1 MTAAVPVEGA
11 APADR
16 RVLRGEHAAGAG
28 ALSTP
33 QLRTGAWTRFGG
45 ERTLGDP
52 VTEDVLS
59 ALAETTRTAS
69 GRGTDPSLLDA
80 LKPVTFN
87 DASPTSGANDSTSAT
102 APPVSTPKALGV
114 VVMTFTSE
122 STDTWAMA
130 LPLNTLRCTVLPSSK
145 PVTPGTMP
153 APRRTATRGATARPT
168 WL

>member
-1 MTAAVPVEGA
+1 MSLTGRLHAVVA
-11 APADR
+11 SKVVASS
-16 RVLRGEHAAGAG
+16 
-28 ALSTP
+28 STMP
-33 QLRTGAWTRFGG
+33 QCSGPFKPR
-45 ERTLGDP
+45 P
-52 VTEDVLS
+52 
-59 ALAETTRTAS
+59 AETTRTAS

-130 LPLNTLRCTVLPSSK
+130 LPLNTLRCTVLPSST

-153 APRRTATRGATARPT
+153 APNRTATRGATARPT